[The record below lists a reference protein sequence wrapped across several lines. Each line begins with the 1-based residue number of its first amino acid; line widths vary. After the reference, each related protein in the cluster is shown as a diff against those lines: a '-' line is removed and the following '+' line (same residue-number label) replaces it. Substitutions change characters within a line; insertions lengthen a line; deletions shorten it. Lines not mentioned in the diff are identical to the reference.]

1 MDELELVRRVL
12 AGDTSAFYTLV
23 RQHERAIY
31 WVVFGL
37 TGNSADAEDITQE
50 AFLKCYQKLGQFRGE
65 AKFGTWLTQI
75 AINEAKMRRRKA
87 RPELHESLDEP
98 QTSESESHWQPRDLA
113 DWRPDPEEQ
122 FAKEE
127 LRKVV
132 QAGVASLP
140 PAYRVVLVMRDLQQM
155 SNQEVAQALGLSLP
169 ATKSRLLR
177 ARLQLRENL
186 APHFRHSEQ
195 ARPNWWNRLVRLAKR
210 GGR

>member
-12 AGDTSAFYTLV
+12 AGDTSAFYALV
-23 RQHERAIY
+23 RQHERSLY

-37 TGNSADAEDITQE
+37 TGNSADAEEITQE

-75 AINEAKMRRRKA
+75 AINEARMRRRKA

-98 QTSESESHWQPRDLA
+98 EASESSHWQPRDLA

-122 FAKEE
+122 FAEEE
-127 LRKVV
+127 LRQVV
-132 QAGVASLP
+132 QAAIASLP
-140 PAYRVVLVMRDLQQM
+140 PAYRVVVVMRDLQQM
-155 SNQEVAQALGLSLP
+155 SNEEVAQALGLSLP

-177 ARLQLRENL
+177 ARLQLRDKL
-186 APHFRHSEQ
+186 APHFRHREQ
-195 ARPNWWNRLVRLAKR
+195 ERPSWWRRLVRLATR